1 MISAII
7 PAGGS
12 GKRMGGRTPKQFLS
26 LGNEPLLAHALRA
39 FERAPSVTEVILV
52 VPEAERDRALAE
64 VVERYGLKKVTKVVP
79 GGVTRQ
85 DSVRHGLREVDGR
98 SDMVVVHDGVRPF
111 VTEELIEASIDAAR
125 KHGGAIVAVPMK
137 DTLKE
142 VNVGGHILR
151 TIDRAGFWLAQT
163 PQTFTRALL
172 TDAYRKAD
180 ADDFHGTDEASLVEH
195 LGQPVAVVQGRWD
208 NIKVTTAEDLIMAEA
223 ILAVRAEVKH

>member
-39 FERAPSVTEVILV
+39 FERAPSVTEVIL
-52 VPEAERDRALAE
+52 
-64 VVERYGLKKVTKVVP
+64 VVP

-125 KHGGAIVAVPMK
+125 KHGGAI
-137 DTLKE
+137 
-142 VNVGGHILR
+142 
-151 TIDRAGFWLAQT
+151 
-163 PQTFTRALL
+163 
-172 TDAYRKAD
+172 
-180 ADDFHGTDEASLVEH
+180 
-195 LGQPVAVVQGRWD
+195 
-208 NIKVTTAEDLIMAEA
+208 
-223 ILAVRAEVKH
+223 